1 MHLHQGHIYSNGIK
15 QTHTKDQVHVFKKW
29 LHVLPGPIFAIWTI
43 LLSELIL
50 TYMLSLIYLPT
61 FLNTKWSFSQF
72 LIINKRLKTVW
83 ETKFKNKEKLGKR
96 CPFYGSSQRNTFT
109 QTGKH
114 FWSRSKFPT
123 HFARTH
129 SFCRKTYK
137 SFWSQ
142 LQSTWK
148 CVQKI

>member
-1 MHLHQGHIYSNGIK
+1 MTTCFTWSYFCYLD
-15 QTHTKDQVHVFKKW
+15 HTFKW
-29 LHVLPGPIFAIWTI
+29 ID
-43 LLSELIL
+43 L

-123 HFARTH
+123 HFAEGPTH
-129 SFCRKTYK
+129 SAERPTSLSGLNCKVHENVYERSK
-137 SFWSQ
+137 S
-142 LQSTWK
+142 
-148 CVQKI
+148 